1 MEKENE
7 TTKAAERAVAA
18 EAGIGQIS
26 PIAEGIGQ
34 VSPIAEAGIGQ
45 ISPTVEAGIGR
56 QAPAAEAG
64 APGLGK
70 FRSVEALL
78 RAYNSLEA
86 EFTRR
91 SQRLRELEG
100 KAAGE
105 NASPPAPAPAEE
117 GASLEERVERA
128 IERCLAAREAPYIM
142 AGGGSFAAAP
152 PRRARTLEEA
162 GRLAQELFRK

>member
-26 PIAEGIGQ
+26 PIAE
-34 VSPIAEAGIGQ
+34 EIGQ
-45 ISPTVEAGIGR
+45 ISPT
-56 QAPAAEAG
+56 
-64 APGLGK
+64 
-70 FRSVEALL
+70 
-78 RAYNSLEA
+78 
-86 EFTRR
+86 
-91 SQRLRELEG
+91 
-100 KAAGE
+100 
-105 NASPPAPAPAEE
+105 AEE

-128 IERCLAAREAPYIM
+128 VERCLAAREAPYIM

>member
-7 TTKAAERAVAA
+7 TTGAAE
-18 EAGIGQIS
+18 
-26 PIAEGIGQ
+26 Q
-34 VSPIAEAGIGQ
+34 VKEL
-45 ISPTVEAGIGR
+45 
-56 QAPAAEAG
+56 PAAEAG
-64 APGLGK
+64 ALPDLGK

-78 RAYNSLEA
+78 HAYNSLEA

-91 SQRLRELEG
+91 SQRLREV
-100 KAAGE
+100 AGPGGGE
-105 NASPPAPAPAEE
+105 TAWPAAPAPAADA
-117 GASLEERVERA
+117 GISLEERVERA
-128 IERCLAAREAPYIM
+128 VERCLAAREAPYVM

>member
-7 TTKAAERAVAA
+7 TTGAAE
-18 EAGIGQIS
+18 
-26 PIAEGIGQ
+26 Q
-34 VSPIAEAGIGQ
+34 VKEL
-45 ISPTVEAGIGR
+45 
-56 QAPAAEAG
+56 PAAEAG
-64 APGLGK
+64 ALPDLGK

-78 RAYNSLEA
+78 HAYNSLEA

-100 KAAGE
+100 KGAGE
-105 NASPPAPAPAEE
+105 NALPAAPAADA
-117 GASLEERVERA
+117 GISLEERVERA
-128 IERCLAAREAPYIM
+128 VERCLAAREAPYVM

>member
-7 TTKAAERAVAA
+7 TTGAAE
-18 EAGIGQIS
+18 
-26 PIAEGIGQ
+26 Q
-34 VSPIAEAGIGQ
+34 VKEL
-45 ISPTVEAGIGR
+45 
-56 QAPAAEAG
+56 PAAEAG
-64 APGLGK
+64 ALPDLGK

-78 RAYNSLEA
+78 HAYNSLEA

-91 SQRLRELEG
+91 SQRLRYWAAKG
-100 KAAGE
+100 AGE
-105 NASPPAPAPAEE
+105 NALPAAPAPAADA
-117 GASLEERVERA
+117 GISLEERVERA
-128 IERCLAAREAPYIM
+128 VERCLAAREAPYVM

>member
-7 TTKAAERAVAA
+7 TTKAAERAIAA

-26 PIAEGIGQ
+26 PTAG
-34 VSPIAEAGIGQ
+34 AGIGQ
-45 ISPTVEAGIGR
+45 ISPIEEEIGQISPIAEAGIGR

>member
-7 TTKAAERAVAA
+7 TTKAAERAIA
-18 EAGIGQIS
+18 
-26 PIAEGIGQ
+26 AEGIGQ
-34 VSPIAEAGIGQ
+34 ILPTAEAGIGQ
-45 ISPTVEAGIGR
+45 ISPTAGAGIGQISPIAGAGIGR

-105 NASPPAPAPAEE
+105 NASPPAPAPAEG

>member
-7 TTKAAERAVAA
+7 TTGAAE
-18 EAGIGQIS
+18 
-26 PIAEGIGQ
+26 Q
-34 VSPIAEAGIGQ
+34 VKEL
-45 ISPTVEAGIGR
+45 
-56 QAPAAEAG
+56 PAAEAG
-64 APGLGK
+64 ALPDLGK

-78 RAYNSLEA
+78 NAYNSLEA

-100 KAAGE
+100 RGTGE
-105 NASPPAPAPAEE
+105 NVTPPAPVGEAPAEA

-128 IERCLAAREAPYIM
+128 VERCLAAREAPYVM

-152 PRRARTLEEA
+152 ARRARTLEEA